1 MEQSILK
8 STKKILGVGVDDDS
22 FDLDIITHINTA
34 FSTLQQL
41 GVGPETGFVIEDDS
55 TEWGDF
61 LDPTAEKVK
70 LSQAKTVVYLRTRLL
85 FDPPT
90 SAYLLDAAQ
99 IGDGETHWVDL
110 PYMGALDD
118 VTPTSDAALYAHIQ
132 STTPH
137 PAYDDSPSFAL
148 LYQNAKV

>member
-41 GVGPETGFVIEDDS
+41 GVGPETGFVIEDDT

-61 LDPTAEKVK
+61 LDPTTEKVK

-99 IGDGETHWVDL
+99 RQLQEHEWRLNIAREETDWIDPDPPDLVVVDGGDLGDGSV
-110 PYMGALDD
+110 LDGGD
-118 VTPTSDAALYAHIQ
+118 PG
-132 STTPH
+132 
-137 PAYDDSPSFAL
+137 SP
-148 LYQNAKV
+148 